1 MAVCAT
7 AVDER
12 ALPLQVLHAV
22 MAVLSE
28 LIEVHGE
35 LFSHSE
41 SAFASAKRQREVP
54 ETPNLMMQFHSTPE
68 PVPHDAV
75 PYNT

>member
-1 MAVCAT
+1 
-7 AVDER
+7 
-12 ALPLQVLHAV
+12 

-54 ETPNLMMQFHSTPE
+54 ETPNLMMQFHTTPE
-68 PVPHDAV
+68 PESEPERELPPPHPPLRVAV
-75 PYNT
+75 PY